1 MLYRTDCPE
10 EEVLA
15 LMRQGFR
22 LVEICGWVGTPDD
35 YAECRRVSVDEIRR
49 AVEELLEKYDGATAV
64 LDRDDAAA
72 EVDFYRDPS
81 IAVEIGAF
89 AEPARGAVE
98 ATVEAAGVCT
108 QRVE

>member
-10 EEVLA
+10 EEVFA
-15 LMRQGFR
+15 LTKQGFR

-35 YAECRRVSVDEIRR
+35 YAECRRAGVEDVRR
-49 AVEELLEKYDGATAV
+49 VVEELLKRYDGATAV
-64 LDRDDAAA
+64 LARDDAAA

-98 ATVEAAGVCT
+98 ATAEITGVCT